1 MRSNMCNVYT
11 QLMSSISI

>member
-1 MRSNMCNVYT
+1 MCNVYT